1 MADEALRSYED
12 RTNKAI
18 DSMESDFNTIRVGRA
33 NPHIL
38 DNVRVDYYGTETP
51 IQQVGNITVPEARLL
66 MITPWETPMLKKI
79 EKAIQIANIGIN
91 PTNDGK
97 SIRLVFPEL
106 TEENR
111 RDKSKEI
118 KKMGESAKVAIRNI
132 RRDGND
138 EMKKLSKTEDISEDS
153 VKDLQDQLQKLT
165 DKYIKKVDEAAAAK
179 EKEIM
184 TV

>member
-1 MADEALRSYED
+1 MDDRLSKYE
-12 RTNKAI
+12 NKMQKSLDNLSGEYAAI
-18 DSMESDFNTIRVGRA
+18 RAGRA

-38 DNVRVDYYGTETP
+38 DRVMVDYYGTPTP
-51 IQQVGNITVPEARLL
+51 VAQVGNIAIPEARI
-66 MITPWETPMLKKI
+66 ITISPWDKSRM
-79 EKAIQIANIGIN
+79 KAIIKAIETSDIGIN
-91 PTNDGK
+91 PGNDGNT
-97 SIRLVFPEL
+97 IRLVFPEL
-106 TEENR
+106 SEER
-111 RDKSKEI
+111 RKELSKDV
-118 KKMGESAKVAIRNI
+118 KKKGEECKVAIRNI

-138 EMKKLSKTEDISEDS
+138 EVKKLTKTEDMSEDS